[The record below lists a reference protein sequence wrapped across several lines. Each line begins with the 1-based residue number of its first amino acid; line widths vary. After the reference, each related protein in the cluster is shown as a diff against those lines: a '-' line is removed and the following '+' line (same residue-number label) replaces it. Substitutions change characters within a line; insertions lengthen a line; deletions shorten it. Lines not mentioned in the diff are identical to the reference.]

1 MSNNGHAVIE
11 RAKII
16 KLTGKQPTLE
26 ATGQTFDQVKKER
39 EAEVVACG

>member
-16 KLTGKQPTLE
+16 KLMQDPTNVRRHSDRNVDAIKTSLH
-26 ATGQTFDQVKKER
+26 VKR
-39 EAEVVACG
+39 R